1 MWACVSEKST
11 SKQINKNTIMIQ
23 VKLFRE
29 SEPLGKSLFEEQI
42 NQFLQE
48 NATTIKVIDI
58 KYAMASPHLSDAFW
72 TAMVIYEIL

>member
-1 MWACVSEKST
+1 MKIKHQSKSI
-11 SKQINKNTIMIQ
+11 KIQIIIQ

-29 SEPLGKSLFEEQI
+29 SEPFGKSLFEEQI

-48 NATTIKVIDI
+48 DATTLKVIDI

-72 TAMVIYEIL
+72 TAMVIYETL

>member
-1 MWACVSEKST
+1 MV
-11 SKQINKNTIMIQ
+11 Q
-23 VKLFRE
+23 VKLFRM
-29 SEPLGKSLFEEQI
+29 SEPLGRSMLEEQI

-72 TAMVIYEIL
+72 TAMVIYETL

>member
-1 MWACVSEKST
+1 MT
-11 SKQINKNTIMIQ
+11 Q
-23 VKLFRE
+23 VKFFQKTE
-29 SEPLGKSLFEEQI
+29 CGSQKIEEWV

-72 TAMVIYEIL
+72 TAMVIYETL

>member
-1 MWACVSEKST
+1 MKIKHQSKSI
-11 SKQINKNTIMIQ
+11 KIQIIIQ

-29 SEPLGKSLFEEQI
+29 SEPFGKSLFEEQI

-48 NATTIKVIDI
+48 NATTLKVIDI

-72 TAMVIYEIL
+72 TAMVIYETL

>member
-1 MWACVSEKST
+1 MT
-11 SKQINKNTIMIQ
+11 QI
-23 VKLFRE
+23 KLFKADD
-29 SEPLGKSLFEEQI
+29 PLGKSILEEQV

-72 TAMVIYEIL
+72 TAMVIYETL